1 MARTKKIITDN
12 TPVEEE
18 LETLLTIPA
27 NTKLTEEKEESRFV
41 ITAKFKGL
49 HLNGKIFD
57 NMKVVLFECKAFEV
71 AEAKQ
76 KFCKVI
82 EKVFPGEVPQDF
94 ISRVFGQEI
103 EIEEYKTLNKITTKF
118 FNL

>member
-1 MARTKKIITDN
+1 MARTKTIITDN
-12 TPVEEE
+12 EPAEEE
-18 LETLLTIPA
+18 LETLLTVPA
-27 NTKLTEEKEESRFV
+27 DTKSAVEKDESRFV

-57 NMKVVLFECKAFEV
+57 NMKVVLFECKAFDV

-76 KFCKVI
+76 KFCNVI
-82 EKVFPGEVPQDF
+82 EKVFPNEPANDF

>member
-1 MARTKKIITDN
+1 M
-12 TPVEEE
+12 
-18 LETLLTIPA
+18 PA
-27 NTKLTEEKEESRFV
+27 NTKLAEEKEESRFI

-57 NMKVVLFECKAFEV
+57 NMKVVLFECKAFEM

-76 KFCKVI
+76 KFCTVI
-82 EKVFPGEVPQDF
+82 EKVFPGETATDF